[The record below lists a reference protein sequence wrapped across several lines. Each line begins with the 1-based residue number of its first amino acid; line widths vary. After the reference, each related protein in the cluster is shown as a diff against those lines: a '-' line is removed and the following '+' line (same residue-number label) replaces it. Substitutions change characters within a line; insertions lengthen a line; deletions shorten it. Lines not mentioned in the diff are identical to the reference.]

1 MFIAIAI
8 TAVDSLVGRLLA
20 DCGWRSG
27 CKWSVRTFRYIQL
40 SIRTF
45 WWMATTNS
53 GRDCGWRTA
62 LDFASKGGLLAEGL
76 SVGGVPAFWQKLR
89 VGVNAPIA
97 GCERDYG
104 WRFKLDAGFA
114 GSGREKLQV
123 VTLW

>member
-1 MFIAIAI
+1 
-8 TAVDSLVGRLLA
+8 
-20 DCGWRSG
+20 
-27 CKWSVRTFRYIQL
+27 
-40 SIRTF
+40 
-45 WWMATTNS
+45 MATTNS

-89 VGVNAPIA
+89 VGVCTAAFFSLQVNAPIA
-97 GCERDYG
+97 GCERDYE